1 MIFSVGLIKFRTAPF
16 LEIPSTA
23 PETRHGDSMDL
34 KLQDHVTRKAMKDR
48 IRERLNYLQMH
59 DNNATIPLLA
69 TEVAVRKVEE
79 EITEIVARWK
89 EGK

>member
-1 MIFSVGLIKFRTAPF
+1 
-16 LEIPSTA
+16 
-23 PETRHGDSMDL
+23 MDL
-34 KLQDHVTRKAMKDR
+34 KLQEHVTRKAMKDR

-69 TEVAVRKVEE
+69 TEVAVRKVEAE
-79 EITEIVARWK
+79 MTEIVARWK